1 MNILPDYIKG
11 ERVQLRRSLSS
22 HASAVWQYVKDN
34 QDFFMKWQNSCWK
47 SEKEIFDYF
56 TELNSDKNRK
66 DFYYTIFLGDRIIG
80 TVNCWDVSTWRMA
93 CQLGYEI
100 NPEYA
105 EHSYMTEA
113 VKLLVTE
120 LIRAGFVR
128 IKIECATEN
137 IPSMKLAEKVG
148 FVCEGIMKKDVFM
161 KSVNHFCDTA
171 VFAIVNEDNAVKLEK
186 NRSSIV

>member
-11 ERVQLRRSLSS
+11 EQVQLRRSLSS

-56 TELNSDKNRK
+56 TELNSDKNHK
-66 DFYYTIFLGDRIIG
+66 DFYYTVFLGDRIIG

-105 EHSYMTEA
+105 GRGYMTEA

-137 IPSMKLAEKVG
+137 IPSMKLAGKVG

-161 KSVNHFCDTA
+161 KSVKRFCDTA
-171 VFAIVNEDNAVKLEK
+171 VFAIVDEDNATRLEK

>member
-1 MNILPDYIKG
+1 MNMLSDYING
-11 ERVQLRRSLSS
+11 ERVHLRRSLPS
-22 HASAVWQYVKDN
+22 HASAIWQYVKDN

-47 SEKEIFDYF
+47 NEKEIFDYF
-56 TELNSDKNRK
+56 TKLNSDKDSK
-66 DFYYTIFLGDRIIG
+66 DFYYSIFLGDRIIG
-80 TVNCWDVSTWRMA
+80 TVNCWDISMWRMA

-105 EHSYMTEA
+105 GHGYMNEA

-120 LIRAGFVR
+120 LISAGFVR

-137 IPSMKLAEKVG
+137 IASIRLTEKAG

-161 KSVNHFCDTA
+161 KSINRFCDTA
-171 VFAIVNEDNAVKLEK
+171 VFAIVDEDNAVKLE
-186 NRSSIV
+186 NSRSNIL

>member
-11 ERVQLRRSLSS
+11 ERVQLRRSLPL
-22 HASAVWQYVKDN
+22 HAGAVWQYVKDN

-56 TELNSDKNRK
+56 TELNSDKNHK
-66 DFYYTIFLGDRIIG
+66 DFYYTVFLGDIIIG
-80 TVNCWDVSTWRMA
+80 TVNCWDISTWRMA

-105 EHSYMTEA
+105 GRGYMTEA

-120 LIRAGFVR
+120 LISAGFVR

-137 IPSMKLAEKVG
+137 IPSMKLAQKTG

-161 KSVNHFCDTA
+161 KSVKRFCDTA
-171 VFAIVNEDNAVKLEK
+171 VFAIVDEDNATRLEK
-186 NRSSIV
+186 NRSNIL